1 MFFFSCQQLEGI
13 GMSDMLVVQLYVTRE
28 AKMSADDPSMMDFK
42 MQWFHKQLRHGRP
55 KFDDILKEIAIN
67 LYK

>member
-1 MFFFSCQQLEGI
+1 MP
-13 GMSDMLVVQLYVTRE
+13 DMLVVQLYVTRE
-28 AKMSADDPSMMDFK
+28 AKLSADDPSMMDFK
-42 MQWFHKQLRHGRP
+42 MQWFQKQLRHGRP